1 MRTQKTISIAALV
14 ACMAL
19 SAASYAKTNKQQL
32 TEALPATVRVDK
44 NIAIYNDVM
53 RQLDINYTDT
63 LNYDQLTET
72 AINEMLR
79 QVDPYTIYV
88 PESKDE
94 ELKRMTTGKY
104 GGIGS
109 TIMKRE
115 EYVYISDPY
124 EGLPARQNDV
134 RAGDKILS
142 VDGVDCK

>member
-1 MRTQKTISIAALV
+1 MRTPKTISIAALA

-94 ELKRMTTGKY
+94 ELKRMTTGK
-104 GGIGS
+104 
-109 TIMKRE
+109 
-115 EYVYISDPY
+115 
-124 EGLPARQNDV
+124 
-134 RAGDKILS
+134 
-142 VDGVDCK
+142 